1 MDTVE
6 ELNGTYFYKG
16 IGNLSAHE
24 LLFWV
29 FLDNVE
35 KQLGIQD
42 IGAIAA
48 ILLGDNSIPVSGKPL
63 TATPGTSY
71 ASLFFR
77 KHLNIRVKRNIFPT
91 LTKGSVQNFKFR
103 MVNNLGVFVGRAVPV
118 AGWILLASDVSRI
131 AFNTTVEYNRIARG
145 KDKIW

>member
-1 MDTVE
+1 MDAAE
-6 ELNGTYFYKG
+6 ELDGTYFYKG

-24 LLFWV
+24 LLFWI

-35 KQLGIQD
+35 KQLGIHD
-42 IGAIAA
+42 PGAIAA

-77 KHLNIRVKRNIFPT
+77 KHLNIRVKRKIFPT
-91 LTKGSVQNFKFR
+91 LTKGSVKHFKFR
-103 MVNNLGVFVGRAVPV
+103 MVNNLGVFVGRSVPV
-118 AGWILLASDVSRI
+118 VGWILLANDVSQI
-131 AFNTTVEYNRIARG
+131 AFNTTIEYNRTARG